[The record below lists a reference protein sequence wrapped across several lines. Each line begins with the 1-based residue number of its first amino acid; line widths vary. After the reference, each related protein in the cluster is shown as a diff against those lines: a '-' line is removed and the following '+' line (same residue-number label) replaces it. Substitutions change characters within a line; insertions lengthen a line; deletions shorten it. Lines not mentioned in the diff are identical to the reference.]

1 MAVVS
6 SSSYPTPAE
15 IKKMTVAALKEHL
28 NAYNLA
34 VDGLKPVLAKRLET
48 FVVTS
53 GGGGGGRAAASA
65 GDDDENENDG
75 KAKKDI
81 EKLKDE
87 AKKKAEDAIAK
98 FEKKAGKAE
107 EEGEEGEEEKPR
119 KRVITDEDHLPTPN
133 YGADDENAT
142 AEKNSK
148 KRGRGDASRRKV
160 RTIDSGD
167 DDEEENDDGAAEE
180 DGRREKRRRRGGK
193 SKGSRGGRSK
203 NKNGD
208 EDGDDDE
215 EEEEEAV
222 EYESI
227 KSIPCVANEGRI
239 IGKGGTKIRELQAKY
254 EVVMHMN
261 RENGCVEIMGDRANV
276 LECEAEVVRII
287 EDGNVR
293 NMEREKQLQQQGRQR
308 GGGGGGRGGRGD
320 EKRGGGGGAGG
331 SYRREEI
338 PCSGMEG
345 RIIGKG
351 GENIRRLEA
360 DSGARVRINRERLV
374 VEISGE
380 PGCVETAVRLVQ
392 ELMASS
398 GADRGGGQQ
407 GSQQQNV
414 YGGGQA
420 FGQQQQVYGQPAGV
434 TTQVYGAAASTYGQ
448 PATSS
453 HATAPV
459 YGQQQYSYGTQQVY
473 GQSASAAPTSS
484 APVYGQQVYGH
495 HAQLQQV
502 APPPAARPAIASL
515 PPDWEEVNQDGQI
528 YYWNT
533 RTNLTQYE
541 RPTF

>member
-53 GGGGGGRAAASA
+53 GGGGGGKAAASA
-65 GDDDENENDG
+65 GDDGENENEG

-87 AKKKAEDAIAK
+87 AKKKAEDAIAT
-98 FEKKAGKAE
+98 FEKKGGKAKEKE
-107 EEGEEGEEEKPR
+107 EEEEEEKPR

-133 YGADDENAT
+133 YGTDDENAT
-142 AEKNSK
+142 TEKNSK

-167 DDEEENDDGAAEE
+167 DDEEENDDGAEEE

-193 SKGSRGGRSK
+193 SRGSRGGKNK

-208 EDGDDDE
+208 EDGDDDDD
-215 EEEEEAV
+215 EEEEAV

-239 IGKGGTKIRELQAKY
+239 IGKGGKMIRELQAKY

-308 GGGGGGRGGRGD
+308 GGGGGGHGGRGD
-320 EKRGGGGGAGG
+320 EKRGGGAGG
-331 SYRREEI
+331 NYRREEI

-351 GENIRRLEA
+351 GETIRRLEA

-392 ELMASS
+392 EVMASS
-398 GADRGGGQQ
+398 GADRGGGGQQ

-420 FGQQQQVYGQPAGV
+420 FGQQQVYGQPAGV

>member
-1 MAVVS
+1 
-6 SSSYPTPAE
+6 
-15 IKKMTVAALKEHL
+15 MTVAALKEHL

-53 GGGGGGRAAASA
+53 GGGGGKAAASA

-98 FEKKAGKAE
+98 FEKKGGKAE
-107 EEGEEGEEEKPR
+107 EEEEEEEEEEPR

-142 AEKNSK
+142 TEKNSK

-160 RTIDSGD
+160 RTIGSGD
-167 DDEEENDDGAAEE
+167 DDEEENDDGATEE

-193 SKGSRGGRSK
+193 SRGSRGDKNK

-208 EDGDDDE
+208 EDGDDEDD

-254 EVVMHMN
+254 KVVMHMN

-287 EDGNVR
+287 EDGNAR

-320 EKRGGGGGAGG
+320 DKRGGGAGG
-331 SYRREEI
+331 NYRREEI

-351 GENIRRLEA
+351 GENIRRIEA

-374 VEISGE
+374 VEISDA

-398 GADRGGGQQ
+398 GADRGGGGQQ

-414 YGGGQA
+414 YRGGQA
-420 FGQQQQVYGQPAGV
+420 FGQQQVYGQPAGV

-495 HAQLQQV
+495 HAQMQQV
-502 APPPAARPAIASL
+502 APPPAARPGIASL

>member
-1 MAVVS
+1 
-6 SSSYPTPAE
+6 
-15 IKKMTVAALKEHL
+15 MTVAALKEHL

-53 GGGGGGRAAASA
+53 GSGGGKAAASA
-65 GDDDENENDG
+65 GDDDDENENDG

-98 FEKKAGKAE
+98 FEKKGGKAE
-107 EEGEEGEEEKPR
+107 EEEEEGEEEEKPR

-193 SKGSRGGRSK
+193 SRGSRGGRSK

-208 EDGDDDE
+208 EDGDEDDDE